1 MNLISMHIPKLQDNN
16 ILAEVPWEKTFW
28 EKTFWEKTFWEKNFY
43 RGQGTF
49 I

>member
-1 MNLISMHIPKLQDNN
+1 MTPISMHIPKLQDNN

-28 EKTFWEKTFWEKNFY
+28 EKTFY